1 MTERI
6 ALISE
11 HASPLS
17 VAGGADTGG
26 QNIAVAE
33 LARHLSILGY
43 EVDIFTRWDDPHLPE
58 IVAWQAGIRIIHVK
72 AGPLV
77 FIPKEKLLPYMP
89 AFTKSM
95 LDFIEVENS
104 RYKLIHAHFFMS
116 ALVAA
121 DLKRQLH
128 IPFVVTF
135 HALAKIRR
143 THQGANDW
151 FPDEGFAIEERVMA
165 EADQIVALCQQERDD
180 LINLYCADPTKI
192 TVIPN
197 GFRPD
202 EVYPV
207 SKLFA
212 RKALRLDPEEKII
225 LQLGRMVQRKGIDN
239 VIRALGF
246 MRREHNLRAR
256 LLIVGG
262 ESDVPDPGVTPE
274 IGRLQEL
281 AAAEGAEDLVTF
293 AGRSSRE
300 RLPYYYSAADVFAT
314 TPWYE
319 PFGITVLESMA
330 CGTPVIGSDVGGI
343 KSTIIDGKTGF
354 LVPPNDPAMLG
365 KRMVELLSNH
375 ELMRYFRENGMRHV
389 HQHYTWIR
397 ASHLTA
403 DMYERIASPSGARVD
418 AEHRSI
424 TSKPLKTRGKK
435 CTVRATLA

>member
-33 LARHLSILGY
+33 LARHLSLLGY
-43 EVDIFTRWDDPHLPE
+43 EIDIFTRWDDAHLPE
-58 IVAWQAGIRIIHVK
+58 IVTWEAGIRIIHVR

-77 FIPKEKLLPYMP
+77 PIPKEKLLPYMP

-95 LDFIEVENS
+95 LDFIEAENCQ
-104 RYKLIHAHFFMS
+104 YKLIHAHFFMS

-128 IPFVVTF
+128 IPFIVTF

-143 THQGANDW
+143 MHQGANDW

-165 EADQIVALCQQERDD
+165 EADQIVALCRQERDD
-180 LINLYCADPTKI
+180 LINLYRADPAKI

-197 GFRPD
+197 GFRPA
-202 EVYPV
+202 ELYPV
-207 SKLFA
+207 GKLFA
-212 RKALRLDPEEKII
+212 RKALQLNPEEKII

-239 VIRALGF
+239 VVRALGF
-246 MRREHNLRAR
+246 MRREHDMRAR

-262 ESDVPDPGVTPE
+262 ESDMPDPGITPE
-274 IGRLQEL
+274 IGRLQRL
-281 AAAEGAEDLVTF
+281 AEAEGVENLVTF

-300 RLPYYYSAADVFAT
+300 RLPYYYSAADVFVT

-330 CGTPVIGSDVGGI
+330 CGTPAIGSNVGGI
-343 KSTIIDGKTGF
+343 KSTILDGKTGF
-354 LVPPNDPAMLG
+354 LVPPNNPAMLG
-365 KRMVELLSNH
+365 ERMAELLSDDK
-375 ELMRYFRENGMRHV
+375 LMMYFSENGMRHV
-389 HQHYTWIR
+389 HQNYTWMR
-397 ASHLTA
+397 ATHLTA
-403 DMYERIASPSGARVD
+403 DMYERIGRRNALQTKDDRLRAS
-418 AEHRSI
+418 
-424 TSKPLKTRGKK
+424 TKPLKSRSKK
-435 CTVRATLA
+435 CSVPASA

>member
-72 AGPLV
+72 AGPLA

-95 LDFIEVENS
+95 LDFIELENS

-180 LINLYCADPTKI
+180 L
-192 TVIPN
+192 
-197 GFRPD
+197 
-202 EVYPV
+202 
-207 SKLFA
+207 
-212 RKALRLDPEEKII
+212 
-225 LQLGRMVQRKGIDN
+225 
-239 VIRALGF
+239 
-246 MRREHNLRAR
+246 
-256 LLIVGG
+256 
-262 ESDVPDPGVTPE
+262 
-274 IGRLQEL
+274 
-281 AAAEGAEDLVTF
+281 
-293 AGRSSRE
+293 
-300 RLPYYYSAADVFAT
+300 
-314 TPWYE
+314 
-319 PFGITVLESMA
+319 
-330 CGTPVIGSDVGGI
+330 
-343 KSTIIDGKTGF
+343 
-354 LVPPNDPAMLG
+354 
-365 KRMVELLSNH
+365 
-375 ELMRYFRENGMRHV
+375 
-389 HQHYTWIR
+389 
-397 ASHLTA
+397 
-403 DMYERIASPSGARVD
+403 
-418 AEHRSI
+418 
-424 TSKPLKTRGKK
+424 
-435 CTVRATLA
+435 

>member
-17 VAGGADTGG
+17 VAGGTDTGG

-33 LARHLSILGY
+33 LARHLSLLGY
-43 EVDIFTRWDDPHLPE
+43 EIDIFTRWDDAHLPE
-58 IVAWQAGIRIIHVK
+58 IVAWEAGIRIIHVK

-77 FIPKEKLLPYMP
+77 FIPKEKLLPYIP
-89 AFTKSM
+89 DFTRSM
-95 LDFIEVENS
+95 LDFIEAENS
-104 RYKLIHAHFFMS
+104 QYKLIHAHFFMS

-128 IPFVVTF
+128 IPFIVTF

-143 THQGANDW
+143 MHQGANDW

-165 EADQIVALCQQERDD
+165 EADQIVALCRQEHDD
-180 LINLYCADPTKI
+180 LINLYCADPSKI

-212 RKALRLDPEEKII
+212 RKALQLDSEEKII

-246 MRREHNLRAR
+246 MRRECNLKAR

-262 ESDVPDPGVTPE
+262 ESDMPDPGITPE
-274 IGRLQEL
+274 IGRLQRL
-281 AAAEGAEDLVTF
+281 AEAEGAEDLVTF

-300 RLPYYYSAADVFAT
+300 KLPYYYSAADVFVT

-330 CGTPVIGSDVGGI
+330 CGTPVIGSNVGGI
-343 KSTIIDGKTGF
+343 KSTILDGKTGF
-354 LVPPNDPAMLG
+354 LVPPNNPAMLG
-365 KRMVELLSNH
+365 ERMAELLSDGN
-375 ELMRYFRENGMRHV
+375 LMMYFRENGIRHV
-389 HQHYTWIR
+389 HQNYTWMR
-397 ASHLTA
+397 ATDLTA
-403 DMYERIASPSGARVD
+403 DMYERIGMRNELRRKDGGLRASA
-418 AEHRSI
+418 
-424 TSKPLKTRGKK
+424 KPLKSRSKK
-435 CTVRATLA
+435 CGARASA

>member
-1 MTERI
+1 MTEKI

-33 LARHLSILGY
+33 LARHLSLLGY
-43 EVDIFTRWDDPHLPE
+43 EIDIFTRWDDPHLPE
-58 IVAWQAGIRIIHVK
+58 IVAWEAGIRIIHVR

-89 AFTKSM
+89 AFTRSM

-128 IPFVVTF
+128 IPFIVTF

-143 THQGANDW
+143 IHQGANDW

-165 EADQIVALCQQERDD
+165 EADQIVALCRQEHDD
-180 LINLYCADPTKI
+180 LINLYHADPAKI

-207 SKLFA
+207 GKLFA
-212 RKALRLDPEEKII
+212 RKALQLDPEEKII

-246 MRREHNLRAR
+246 MRREHDLRAR

-262 ESDVPDPGVTPE
+262 ESDVPDPGKTPE

-281 AAAEGAEDLVTF
+281 AAAEGADDLVTF

-300 RLPYYYSAADVFAT
+300 RLPYYYSAADVFTT

-354 LVPPNDPAMLG
+354 LVPPNNPAMLG
-365 KRMVELLSNH
+365 ERMAELLSDSK
-375 ELMRYFRENGMRHV
+375 LMTYFRENGMRHV
-389 HQHYTWIR
+389 HRNYTWMR
-397 ASHLTA
+397 ATDLTA
-403 DMYERIASPSGARVD
+403 DMYERIGMRNEIRTKDGRSRAS
-418 AEHRSI
+418 
-424 TSKPLKTRGKK
+424 TKPLKSRSKK
-435 CTVRATLA
+435 CSVRASA